1 MAAETPQ
8 ATLDG
13 YVQIAYVVP
22 DGRQAA
28 LEWAALGAGPFY
40 EKRYVTEGEVTYRG
54 KPATLDHISFFGQY
68 GSMMLELI
76 EPVGTADSVY
86 RDLTGSGASGLH
98 HFARI
103 CPDLEQ
109 AIAEAEAQGFELAC
123 RAGTPQ
129 TPVAFVDARDRLGH
143 MIELCQDGPSLRFLY
158 QFVADAARDWDGSD
172 PVRELA
178 APADKR

>member
-1 MAAETPQ
+1 MAVNVPQ
-8 ATLDG
+8 ATSEG

-28 LEWAALGAGPFY
+28 LEWAARGAGPFF
-40 EKRYVTEGEVTYRG
+40 EKRYVTEGEVRYRN

-68 GSMMLELI
+68 GAVMLELI

-86 RDLTGSGASGLH
+86 RDLNGPGDSGLH

-109 AIAEAEAQGFELAC
+109 AIVDAEAQGFPLAC

-129 TPVAFVDARDRLGH
+129 TPVAFVDARAQLGH

-158 QFVADAARDWDGSD
+158 QFVAEAARDWDGSE
-172 PVRELA
+172 PLRMLA
-178 APADKR
+178 APTRQ